1 MAMGLG
7 FLGRG
12 KEWRTMYLS
21 ILHVVGAALG
31 GAIIGTLLG
40 WFGSLLALSAW
51 RSVGIAV
58 TALFALW
65 QSVSRRPAKLG
76 LHRQVPRRWAS
87 TMKAELCYFLW
98 GMLLGS
104 GVATVIPY
112 SAFLVILVTQLTSG
126 VTLGCV
132 SGLLFGGTR
141 GVVALLP
148 LLRKK
153 GRLYPEKLPTL
164 LSALRMKVYWLNMLW
179 IIGGS
184 ILLEITVWH

>member
-12 KEWRTMYLS
+12 KGWRAIYLG

-31 GAIIGTLLG
+31 GAIIGALLG

-51 RSVGIAV
+51 RSVAIAV
-58 TALFALW
+58 TAIFALW
-65 QSVSRRPAKLG
+65 QGVSHRPVRLG
-76 LHRQVPRRWAS
+76 LHRQVPRKWAN
-87 TMKAELCYFLW
+87 TMAAELCYFLW

-104 GVATVIPY
+104 GVATVIPS
-112 SAFLVILVTQLTSG
+112 SAFLVILVTQFSSG
-126 VTLGCV
+126 VVLGCI

-148 LLRKK
+148 LLSKK
-153 GRLYPEKLPTL
+153 GRLYPEKLPAL
-164 LSALRMKVYWLNMLW
+164 LPTLRMKVYWFNILW
-179 IIGGS
+179 IIGAS
-184 ILLEITVWH
+184 VLLEITIWH